1 KNITD
6 ISVNE
11 VPYKS
16 GLSWWES
23 KERYAIYEADKT
35 LAIGYESFNNEG
47 ENLIKIKSKGYKE
60 YAFIIKGGQITLV
73 QDEKKVESE
82 DTNKEAVKNEENK
95 KGESKEEIKE
105 KEESSINKDENKE
118 EVKEKENGK
127 VENKYGNKE
136 EAKEVEEK
144 VEVKE
149 EDSKKEAEKQ
159 DVEKENK
166 EIEENKQSAEKDFSG
181 NVPKLIKN
189 FFGDK
194 YDLKFLGEDEWLKN
208 VESVYVNGVEYEKKS
223 YLIFGDNAYKIL
235 ESDST
240 LTIGANQFK
249 QDENIIKI
257 KSKGYKECT
266 FIIKDGKISLVK

>member
-1 KNITD
+1 M
-6 ISVNE
+6 
-11 VPYKS
+11 
-16 GLSWWES
+16 
-23 KERYAIYEADKT
+23 
-35 LAIGYESFNNEG
+35 
-47 ENLIKIKSKGYKE
+47 
-60 YAFIIKGGQITLV
+60 
-73 QDEKKVESE
+73 
-82 DTNKEAVKNEENK
+82 
-95 KGESKEEIKE
+95 
-105 KEESSINKDENKE
+105 
-118 EVKEKENGK
+118 
-127 VENKYGNKE
+127 
-136 EAKEVEEK
+136 
-144 VEVKE
+144 EVKE

-166 EIEENKQSAEKDFSG
+166 EIEEIKQSAEKDFSG